1 MPINDPDRSCH
12 IVAFART
19 PFGKFQG
26 ALAGV
31 EPRDLGALVVDE
43 LLRRLARPQ
52 ASVDALYA
60 GIGMLGGAALT
71 YTRQMLMT
79 TALPVTT
86 PSLAVDR
93 ACCSGMTALGL
104 AFKDIRLGEADLI
117 IAGGFDGLSNTPYL
131 MPRRAN
137 PRPGNRMVEDPLLL
151 RTPLLDRSISQYT
164 SDEAMEHGVNREA
177 QDGWAL
183 RSHERYFA
191 EQDRGGFDEERIAVP
206 DAAGG
211 VLLSAD
217 EAPRRDASMAALQK
231 LKTVYGTPTITPG
244 NAPGLSDGAAFLAL
258 ASGAACVEWGLRP
271 LAEIVDYVQ
280 VASGPTSGSYT
291 PAIGLQRLL
300 DRNALMPEDLDAIEI
315 NEAFAATPLVS
326 LYRLAGMDRDRAQAL
341 EDRTNQRGGAVAIGH
356 PLGAS
361 GGRVTMSL
369 AQTLRRRGGGIGA
382 AAICGGFGQGDALL
396 LRAAG

>member
-1 MPINDPDRSCH
+1 MPSADRSCH

-26 ALAGV
+26 ALAAI
-31 EPRDLGALVVDE
+31 EPRDFGALVIDE
-43 LLRRLARPQ
+43 VVRRVGRPD
-52 ASVDALYA
+52 APVDALYN

-104 AFKDIRLGEADLI
+104 AFKDIRLGEAELI
-117 IAGGFDGLSNTPYL
+117 VAGGLDGLSNTPYL
-131 MPRRAN
+131 MPRRGQ
-137 PRPGNRMVEDPLLL
+137 PRPGNRQLDDPLLL

-164 SDEAMEHGVNREA
+164 SDEAVEHGVDRAA
-177 QDGWAL
+177 QDAWAL
-183 RSHERYFA
+183 RSHHLYFA
-191 EQDRGGFDEERIAVP
+191 EQDRGGFDEERLPVF
-206 DAAGG
+206 G
-211 VLLSAD
+211 LEAD
-217 EAPRRDASMAALQK
+217 ESPRRDTTIAALEK
-231 LKTVYGTPTITPG
+231 LKTVYGTTTITPG
-244 NAPGLSDGAAFLAL
+244 NAPGLNDGAAFLAL
-258 ASGAACVEWGLRP
+258 ASGAACDRLGLTP
-271 LAEIVDYVQ
+271 LAQIVDYVQ

-300 DRNALMPEDLDAIEI
+300 DRNGLAAEDLDAIEI

-326 LYRLAGMDRDRAQAL
+326 LYRLAGQNRVRAQAL
-341 EDRTNQRGGAVAIGH
+341 EDRTNRRGGAIAIGH

-361 GGRVTMSL
+361 GGRITMSL
-369 AQTLRRRGGGIGA
+369 VQTLRRRGGGIGA

-396 LRAAG
+396 LQVAG

>member
-1 MPINDPDRSCH
+1 MPTTDPDRSCH

-19 PFGKFQG
+19 PFGKYQG

-43 LLRRLARPQ
+43 VLRRLARPK
-52 ASVDALYA
+52 ARIDALYA
-60 GIGMLGGAALT
+60 GLGMMGGAALT

-79 TALPVTT
+79 TRLPVET

-104 AFKDIRLGEADLI
+104 ALKDIRLGEAELI

-131 MPRRAN
+131 MPRRASS
-137 PRPGNRMVEDPLLL
+137 RPGNRQLADPLLL
-151 RTPLLDRSISQYT
+151 RTPLLNRSISQYT
-164 SDEAMEHGVNREA
+164 SEEALEHGVDRAA
-177 QDGWAL
+177 QDAWAL
-183 RSHERYFA
+183 RSHQLYFA

-206 DAAGG
+206 D
-211 VLLSAD
+211 LLEAD
-217 EAPRRDASMAALQK
+217 EAPRRDASIEALQK

-244 NAPGLSDGAAFLAL
+244 NAPGLSDGAAFLVL
-258 ASGAACVEWGLRP
+258 ASGAACKALELQP
-271 LAEIVDYVQ
+271 IADIVDYVQ

-291 PAIGLQRLL
+291 PAIGLRRLL
-300 DRNALMPEDLDAIEI
+300 DRNALVPDDLDAIEI

-326 LYRLAGMDRDRAQAL
+326 LYRLADKDRARVEAL
-341 EDRTNQRGGAVAIGH
+341 QKRTNQRGGAVSIGH

-361 GGRVTMSL
+361 GCRITMSL

-396 LRAAG
+396 LRVRG

>member
-1 MPINDPDRSCH
+1 MSTELDRRCY

-19 PFGKFQG
+19 PFGKYQG
-26 ALAGV
+26 ALAGI
-31 EPRDLGALVVDE
+31 EPRDLGVVVIND
-43 LLRRLARPQ
+43 LMRRLAVPA

-79 TALPVTT
+79 TTLPVTT

-104 AFKDIRLGEADLI
+104 ALKDIRVGEANLI
-117 IAGGFDGLSNTPYL
+117 IAGGLDGLSNTPYL
-131 MPRRAN
+131 LPRRGSQ
-137 PRPGNRMVEDPLLL
+137 RPGNRQLDDPLLL

-164 SDEAMEHGVNREA
+164 SDEALEHGVDRAA
-177 QDGWAL
+177 QDAWAL
-183 RSHERYFA
+183 RSHQLYFA

-206 DAAGG
+206 GSSG
-211 VLLSAD
+211 PLLAVD
-217 EAPRRDASMAALQK
+217 EAPRRDTSIEALQK

-258 ASGAACVEWGLRP
+258 ASGAACTALGLKP
-271 LAEIVDYVQ
+271 IAEIVDYVQ

-291 PAIGLQRLL
+291 PAIGLRRLL
-300 DRNALMPEDLDAIEI
+300 ERNALTPEDLDAIEI

-326 LYRLAGMDRDRAQAL
+326 LLRLADMDRGQADAL
-341 EDRTNQRGGAVAIGH
+341 KDRTNQRGGAVAIGH

-361 GGRVTMSL
+361 GGRITMSL
-369 AQTLRRRGGGIGA
+369 AQILRRRGGGVGA

-396 LRAAG
+396 LRAAK